1 MRFIFSNDGRKF
13 FISSYLQRKP
23 YICTY
28 NMKELAYLNKYFI
41 KYKWRLIPGVIFVII
56 SNYFGILPAKVIREA
71 FDLVK
76 ENIDLYRLYDG
87 FDRQDLIYKVFG
99 SSLLFFG
106 IVVLVLSLLR
116 GIFLFLMRQSI
127 ILISRHIEYDL
138 KNEIYQHYQAL
149 DFSFYRK
156 NNTGDLMNRATE
168 DVNQVRNYLGPAI
181 MYAINTVTL
190 AVMVI
195 YAMYDVNPTLA
206 TYALLPIPIIS
217 VLILF
222 VNRVINQRSTRI
234 QAQLSKLSNFV
245 QETFSGIRVVKTYSK
260 ELDKMQ
266 VFAEESNVY
275 RNTSLDLVKIQAIFF
290 PLIIFLVGFSTIITV
305 YIGGIEVN
313 KGTITAGN
321 IAEFIMYVNQL
332 TFPAMALA
340 WVTSLIQRAAASQKR
355 INEFL
360 KTTSEIKNGSLTQTL
375 EGDIKLQN
383 VSFTYPET
391 GIQALKNINLH
402 IKTGQSLAIIGRTGS
417 GKSTLANLLL
427 RMYDCDSGTIKYDD
441 KNIQAYDYKS
451 LREQIGFVPQQVF
464 LFSDTIANNIAFGLD
479 ELDQDKVE
487 NAAKQAVVYDNIK
500 GFEDGFQTHIGER
513 GITLSGGQKQRVSIA
528 RALIKD
534 PQILIF
540 DDCLSAVDTKT
551 EEEILSNLSVI
562 MKNKTSIFIAHRIST
577 IKNADHIIVLDDGRI
592 IEEGTHQELLDM
604 KGEYADLYQSQL
616 LQGQEID

>member
-1 MRFIFSNDGRKF
+1 
-13 FISSYLQRKP
+13 
-23 YICTY
+23 
-28 NMKELAYLNKYFI
+28 MKELSYLNKYFY

-87 FDRQDLIYKVFG
+87 FERQDLMYQVFG

-106 IVVLVLSLLR
+106 AVVLVLALLR

-138 KNEIYQHYQAL
+138 KNEIYRHYQEL
-149 DFSFYRK
+149 DFSFFRK

-190 AVMVI
+190 SVMII

-206 TYALLPIPIIS
+206 SYALIPIPIIS
-217 VLILF
+217 LIILI
-222 VNRVINQRSTRI
+222 VNRIINKRSSKI
-234 QAQLSKLSNFV
+234 QAQLSKLSSFV
-245 QETFSGIRVVKTYSK
+245 QETFSGIRVIKTYTQ
-260 ELDKMQ
+260 EEQKMAE
-266 VFAEESNVY
+266 FAHESNIY
-275 RNTSLDLVKIQAIFF
+275 RNSSLDLVKVQAIFF
-290 PLIIFLVGFSTIITV
+290 PLIIFLVGFSTIVTV

-360 KTTSEIKNGSLTQTL
+360 NTKPEITSGTITQ
-375 EGDIKLQN
+375 KLDGN
-383 VSFTYPET
+383 IRIENLSFTYPET
-391 GIQALKNINLH
+391 GIKALSNINIS
-402 IKTGQSLAIIGRTGS
+402 IKAGQTLAIIGKTGS

-427 RMYDCDSGTIKYDD
+427 RMYDADQGSITYDGN
-441 KNIQAYDYKS
+441 NIKS
-451 LREQIGFVPQQVF
+451 LHIKDLRHQIGFVPQQVF

-479 ELDQDKVE
+479 HCEIGRVE
-487 NAAKQAVVYDNIK
+487 SAAKDAAVYENILA
-500 GFEDGFQTHIGER
+500 FEAGFQTHIGER
-513 GITLSGGQKQRVSIA
+513 GLTLSGGQKQRVSIA
-528 RALIKD
+528 RALVKD
-534 PQILIF
+534 PQMLIF

-551 EEEILSNLSVI
+551 EEEILHNLSRI
-562 MKNKTSIFIAHRIST
+562 MRDKTTIFIAHRIST
-577 IKNADHIIVLDDGRI
+577 IKNADHIIVLENGSI
-592 IEEGTHQELLDM
+592 IEEGNHSSLLATN
-604 KGEYADLYQSQL
+604 GEYAELYEKQL
-616 LQGQEID
+616 LQSTE

>member
-1 MRFIFSNDGRKF
+1 
-13 FISSYLQRKP
+13 
-23 YICTY
+23 
-28 NMKELAYLNKYFI
+28 MKELAYLNKYFY
-41 KYKWRLIPGVIFVII
+41 KYRWRLIPGVIFVII

-87 FDRQDLIYKVFG
+87 FDRQDLIYQVFG

-106 IVVLVLSLLR
+106 LIVLTLALLR

-138 KNEIYQHYQAL
+138 KNEIYKHYQEL
-149 DFSFYRK
+149 DFSFFRK

-190 AVMVI
+190 SIMII
-195 YAMYDVNPTLA
+195 YAMYDVNHKLA
-206 TYALLPIPIIS
+206 TYALIPIPIIS
-217 VLILF
+217 LIILI
-222 VNRVINQRSTRI
+222 VNRIINQRSAKI
-234 QAQLSKLSNFV
+234 QAQLSKLSAFV
-245 QETFSGIRVVKTYSK
+245 QETFSGIRVIKTYTREEQKMK
-260 ELDKMQ
+260 E
-266 VFAEESNVY
+266 FAHESNIY
-275 RNTSLDLVKIQAIFF
+275 RNSSLELVKVQAIFF

-313 KGTITAGN
+313 NGTITAGN

-360 KTTSEIKNGSLTQTL
+360 NTKPEIITGT
-375 EGDIKLQN
+375 IKKQLAGN
-383 VSFTYPET
+383 IRIENLSFTYPET
-391 GIQALKNINLH
+391 GIKALKNININ
-402 IKTGQSLAIIGRTGS
+402 IKAGQTLAIIGKTGS

-427 RMYDCDSGTIKYDD
+427 RMYDADQGSISFDNNNIKDLS
-441 KNIQAYDYKS
+441 IQN
-451 LREQIGFVPQQVF
+451 LRHQLGFVPQQVF

-479 ELDQDKVE
+479 ICEMDKVE
-487 NAAKQAVVYDNIK
+487 AAAQDAAVHDNIIA
-500 GFEDGFQTHIGER
+500 FEEGYKTHIGER
-513 GITLSGGQKQRVSIA
+513 GITLSGGQKQRLSIA
-528 RALIKD
+528 RALVKE
-534 PQILIF
+534 PQMLIF

-551 EEEILSNLSVI
+551 EEEILRNLSRI
-562 MKNKTSIFIAHRIST
+562 MQDKTTIFIAHRIST
-577 IKNADHIIVLDDGRI
+577 IKNADHIIVLDNGRI
-592 IEEGTHQELLDM
+592 IEEGNHSSLLAA
-604 KGEYADLYQSQL
+604 KGEYAELYEKQL
-616 LQGQEID
+616 LQSVE